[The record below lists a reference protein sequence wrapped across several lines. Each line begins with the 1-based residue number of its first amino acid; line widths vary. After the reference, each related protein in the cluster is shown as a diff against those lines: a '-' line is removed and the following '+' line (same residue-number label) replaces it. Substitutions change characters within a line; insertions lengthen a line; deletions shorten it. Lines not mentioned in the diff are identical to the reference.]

1 MFCVIIFFFGEG
13 VGVEGGEGWLE
24 EGRYLCV
31 CVCVCVGG
39 GLLTTMAAGLHTKKI
54 TTVCEI
60 TCMTIIQYT
69 NNDKA
74 F

>member
-1 MFCVIIFFFGEG
+1 MNIFFFGEG
-13 VGVEGGEGWLE
+13 VGDEGGEGWLGE
-24 EGRYLCV
+24 VAYL
-31 CVCVCVGG
+31 CVCVGG
-39 GLLTTMAAGLHTKKI
+39 GVLTNTAAGLHTRKI
-54 TTVCEI
+54 TIVCEI